1 MHWINHYPRN
11 NSISFKATYPLNS
24 DLSSEQR
31 YWQGGGVIKMESP
44 ILFSFPPQHFISP
57 GRRFETTSALRL
69 FPVAH
74 VVRLIGT
81 NVFMLRQKMRYLLLL
96 ANVDVRSSN
105 MKIPRCRMADYVKKM
120 YFNACRSCSMIILPQ
135 PIRSCRFVISL
146 LYINRNL

>member
-11 NSISFKATYPLNS
+11 NSINFKATYPLNS
-24 DLSSEQR
+24 DLSSGQR
-31 YWQGGGVIKMESP
+31 YWRGGGADKNGISNFIFSP
-44 ILFSFPPQHFISP
+44 PPQHFILP
-57 GRRFETTSALRL
+57 GRQFEKTSALRL

-105 MKIPRCRMADYVKKM
+105 MKIPRCRMADYVKEM
-120 YFNACRSCSMIILPQ
+120 YFNACRSCSTIILPQ
-135 PIRSCRFVISL
+135 PIRS
-146 LYINRNL
+146 